1 MSSKEKVDA
10 INTLY
15 EDRKISKMTRDRLLK
30 FNK

>member
-1 MSSKEKVDA
+1 MSSQEKITA

-15 EDRKISKMTRDRLLK
+15 EDNKISKMTRDRLLK